1 MNASYLTPAIT
12 FFHEDGTLDL
22 ENQAKLFENLV
33 ENGMDGI
40 LVEGSASEFFAMSMD
55 QRRELAGFAVRQ
67 VNHRVKLIVNTS
79 NMVADEIV
87 RFSGECLDAGAD
99 AVMILPP
106 YYAHFGADALL
117 RYYDRLARKIHG
129 PIYIYNFPGNVGY
142 SIPPE
147 TLARLMELHENI
159 VGLKDTT
166 PDMVHTREVIKA
178 AAARRPDFEV
188 YSGFDD
194 NFAHNLLSG
203 GSGCIGTLSNL
214 APEFCSAWTRAFR
227 ENDLEGIA
235 AGQRRANALMDLYS
249 VCDQFP
255 TAFKEALRLRGF
267 AVSSA
272 STFPAA
278 DITKEESEKVLEIL
292 RKGGIQ

>member
-1 MNASYLTPAIT
+1 MNAAYLTPAIT
-12 FFHEDGTLDL
+12 LFHEDGTLDL
-22 ENQAKLFENLV
+22 EGQAELFENLV
-33 ENGMDGI
+33 KNGIDGI
-40 LVEGSASEFFAMSMD
+40 LVEGSASEFFAMTMD
-55 QRRELAGFAVRQ
+55 QRRELARFAIRQ
-67 VNHRVKLIVNTS
+67 VNHRVKLMINTS
-79 NMVADEIV
+79 NMVAEEIV

-106 YYAHFGADALL
+106 YYAHFGAGALL
-117 RYYDRLARKIHG
+117 RYYDSLARRIHG

-147 TLARLMELHENI
+147 TLAQLMELHENI

-178 AAARRPDFEV
+178 AKARRPDFEV

-203 GSGCIGTLSNL
+203 GNGCIGTLSNL
-214 APEFCSAWTRAFR
+214 APEFCAAWTRAFR

-235 AGQRRANALMDLYS
+235 AGQRRANALMDLYG

-267 AVSSA
+267 AVASA
-272 STFPAA
+272 STFPTPE
-278 DITKEESEKVLEIL
+278 ITGEERERILEIL
-292 RKGGIQ
+292 REGELL